1 MRKWEHTGTMVRR
14 PGSGRRRASSVEQN
28 EAVINILQNRPFSN
42 AEEAV
47 AITVPGSVR
56 GTKNVRYVDSTDRS
70 GRFSV
75 NMWAWISV
83 DCPVVILH
91 VEERLTSA
99 VYTLTGTKNDS
110 L

>member
-14 PGSGRRRASSVEQN
+14 PGSGR
-28 EAVINILQNRPFSN
+28 
-42 AEEAV
+42 
-47 AITVPGSVR
+47 VR